1 MMFYLSKILWFVFN
15 PFNLIIIFILIGIIF
30 NLINFKFFSRASYLF
45 SFFLFFLSAVLPT
58 GSYLN
63 YLLEKEFHNSLII
76 PENLN
81 GMLILSGAT
90 NPYLT
95 KEFNQV
101 SIGGAV
107 ERLTE
112 SILIMKKRPN
122 AIIIFSGG
130 PAYIENPNLKDSD
143 SAKKFFINMGVDI
156 AKIIFE
162 EKSRNTYENILFS
175 KNVAQ
180 PKKNENWLVI
190 TSAFHLKR
198 VLNVSDKLKWQLIP
212 YATDFSYPK
221 KFKFGISI
229 NFLSNLIL
237 LYHVDIPTCLG
248 SLIK

>member
-1 MMFYLSKILWFVFN
+1 MMFYFSKILWFLFN

-45 SFFLFFLSAVLPT
+45 SFFLFFLAAVLPT

-90 NPYLT
+90 NPSLT

-101 SIGGAV
+101 VLGGSA

-112 SILIMKKRPN
+112 SILIMKKKPN
-122 AIIIFSGG
+122 AKIIFSGG

-143 SAKKFFINMGVDI
+143 SAKKFYINMGVDI

-175 KNVAQ
+175 KNIAQ
-180 PKKNENWLVI
+180 PKK
-190 TSAFHLKR
+190 K
-198 VLNVSDKLKWQLIP
+198 
-212 YATDFSYPK
+212 
-221 KFKFGISI
+221 
-229 NFLSNLIL
+229 
-237 LYHVDIPTCLG
+237 
-248 SLIK
+248 